1 MCEAWPHLHA
11 TSSSLSSATVGLT
24 TPATHT
30 YGRGFRQGCE
40 AKLAATERDMFVLTQ
55 QLQSERE
62 LREETSATLL
72 IQSQECTI
80 QLDELH
86 VRTRPQRHA

>member
-1 MCEAWPHLHA
+1 
-11 TSSSLSSATVGLT
+11 
-24 TPATHT
+24 
-30 YGRGFRQGCE
+30 
-40 AKLAATERDMFVLTQ
+40 MFVLTQ